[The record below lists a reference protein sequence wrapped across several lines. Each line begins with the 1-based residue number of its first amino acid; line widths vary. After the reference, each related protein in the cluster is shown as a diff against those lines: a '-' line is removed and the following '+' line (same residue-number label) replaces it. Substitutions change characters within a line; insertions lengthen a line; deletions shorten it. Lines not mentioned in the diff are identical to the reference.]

1 MSSTKYDIRLLGED
15 SQGSLASARIFLAYL
30 FKFWAPKSV
39 IDFGC
44 GLGTWLRAC
53 RELGV
58 ERLVGLDGDWVTEDR
73 LIDRAIEFRPTNF
86 QQGIVSTET
95 FDLAISLEV
104 VEHLPPDAADRF
116 VQSLIKSAGAVV
128 FSAAYLGQPGAGHIN
143 TRHHSY
149 WAHKFISSGYLLFDL
164 FRPEFWADNR
174 IMPWYRQNTFL
185 YVRANHPLNQ
195 ALMASGHQ
203 AQRDA
208 RFVDCIHPWLYL
220 WILEELRSRIKD
232 NTKPI

>member
-1 MSSTKYDIRLLGED
+1 MSSANYDIRLLDED

-30 FKFWAPKSV
+30 FKYWAPRSV

-58 ERLVGLDGDWVTEDR
+58 ERLVGLDGDWVTEDK
-73 LIDRAIEFRPTNF
+73 LIDRAIEFRQTNF
-86 QQGIVSTET
+86 QREIVSTET

-104 VEHLPPDAADRF
+104 VEHLSPDAADRF
-116 VQSLIKSAGAVV
+116 IQSLIKSAGAVV

-164 FRPEFWADNR
+164 FRPS
-174 IMPWYRQNTFL
+174 
-185 YVRANHPLNQ
+185 HH
-195 ALMASGHQ
+195 ALVSTKHILVCEGQSSASS
-203 AQRDA
+203 
-208 RFVDCIHPWLYL
+208 RFD
-220 WILEELRSRIKD
+220 S
-232 NTKPI
+232 

>member
-1 MSSTKYDIRLLGED
+1 MTSANYDIRLLDED

-30 FKFWAPKSV
+30 FKYWAPKSV

-44 GLGTWLRAC
+44 GLGTWLHAC
-53 RELGV
+53 RELGT

-116 VQSLIKSAGAVV
+116 IQSLKKSAGGRG
-128 FSAAYLGQPGAGHIN
+128 LQCG
-143 TRHHSY
+143 
-149 WAHKFISSGYLLFDL
+149 ISGSTW
-164 FRPEFWADNR
+164 R
-174 IMPWYRQNTFL
+174 
-185 YVRANHPLNQ
+185 
-195 ALMASGHQ
+195 
-203 AQRDA
+203 
-208 RFVDCIHPWLYL
+208 
-220 WILEELRSRIKD
+220 RSRKHEASQLLGTQIHFQRLSVIRSFS
-232 NTKPI
+232 T